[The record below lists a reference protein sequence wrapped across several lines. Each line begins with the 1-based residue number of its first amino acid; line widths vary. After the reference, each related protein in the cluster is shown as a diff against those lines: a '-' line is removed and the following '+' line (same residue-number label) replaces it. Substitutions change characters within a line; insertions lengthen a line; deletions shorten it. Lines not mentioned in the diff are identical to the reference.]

1 MSINIL
7 IGIFILLAIAFLIL
21 LILKIRTNHQV
32 NQMWRLCSLCSS
44 QATPTQEYFSEEMIA
59 GLPTPVQR
67 YFLHAIALG
76 TPLAHANQLK
86 MQGRFRL
93 GPDKSWLSMR
103 CQELITSQGFVWKAI
118 IGSKLLQLDGADYYM
133 VNGLGRVQF
142 GLWGLIPIINVHD
155 RNTLRSSIGRLV
167 QEFVWL
173 PSALLPQQ
181 GVKWQALSDN
191 IIQASLKINDEPVT
205 LTLVIDTDGKVLQIS
220 SPRWGNQTKNG
231 KWRYIPFG
239 GKCHADQTFGGFT
252 IPSQVNVGWWFGTD
266 SYFDFFKCTIK
277 QAKFQS

>member
-7 IGIFILLAIAFLIL
+7 IGIVILLAIAFLIL
-21 LILKIRTNHQV
+21 LILKIRTNRQV
-32 NQMWRLCSLCSS
+32 NQIWRLCSLCSS
-44 QATPTQEYFSEEMIA
+44 QAAPTQEYFSEEMIA
-59 GLPTPVQR
+59 GLPAPVQR
-67 YFLHAIALG
+67 YFLHAIAPG

-103 CQELITSQGFVWKAI
+103 CQQLITSQGFVWKAI
-118 IGSKLLQLDGADYYM
+118 IGGRLLQLDGADYYM
-133 VNGLGRVQF
+133 INGLGAVQF

-155 RNTLRSSIGRLV
+155 RNTLRSSIGRLA

-181 GVKWQALSDN
+181 GVKWQAVSDS
-191 IIQASLKINDEPVT
+191 IIQASLKIHDETVT

-220 SPRWGNQTKNG
+220 SHRWGNHTKNG
-231 KWRYIPFG
+231 KWGYIPFG

-277 QAKFQS
+277 QATFQS